1 VKKSVLFKSMNIQTA
16 FAFSGAL
23 FVCSFTVSVVQCF
36 FTACARRQA
45 VAFFY
50 LVAKV

>member
-1 VKKSVLFKSMNIQTA
+1 MISD
-16 FAFSGAL
+16 AL
-23 FVCSFTVSVVQCF
+23 LSFVSVAQSF